1 MQSLKYLSALLC
13 AALMLSL
20 GAFAKDLNSGKFDL
34 TDNTKIGSTVL
45 PPGHYKAEWSGPSNA
60 VKVSILKNG
69 KTVAT
74 ANAKIKELP
83 TKASSDAVTVRNEN
97 KNTKRLDEIDFNQHT
112 EALVF
117 PGM

>member
-1 MQSLKYLSALLC
+1 
-13 AALMLSL
+13 MLSL
-20 GAFAKDLNSGKFDL
+20 GVFAKDFNSGTFDL
-34 TDNTKIGSTVL
+34 ADSAKIGSTVV
-45 PPGHYKAEWSGPSNA
+45 PPGHYKAEWNGPSNA

-69 KTVAT
+69 KTVAI

-97 KNTKRLDEIDFNQHT
+97 DNTKRVDEIDFNHHR